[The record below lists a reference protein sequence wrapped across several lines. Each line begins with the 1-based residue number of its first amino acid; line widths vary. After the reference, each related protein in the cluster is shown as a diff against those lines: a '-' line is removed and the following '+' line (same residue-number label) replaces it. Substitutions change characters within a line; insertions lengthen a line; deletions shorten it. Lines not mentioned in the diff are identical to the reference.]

1 MVFVHQSVLLE
12 EAVGA
17 LAVRPDGV
25 YVDCTVGGGGHSL
38 RIAEQLGP
46 KGLLIA
52 LDQDDAALEAAARRL
67 APYRDRVRL
76 VKRNFRHLA
85 AVLAEQGIRRV
96 HGILFDLGVS
106 SPQVDEAERGFSYR
120 FDAPL
125 DMRMDPELSITAA
138 DLVNTWTEA
147 ELADLLWR
155 YGEERFAKAIARE
168 IVRTRTKTPIETT
181 GELVEVVKRAIPAP
195 ARRTGPHPARRT
207 FQALRIAVND
217 ELGAL
222 REGLEAAVA
231 HLAVGGRVAVISFHS
246 LEDRICKQAFQEWSR
261 GCVCPP
267 GLPVCACGRKPL
279 VRVLTKKPIV
289 PSQEEVRRNPRARS
303 AKLRIAE
310 RVGDATGGHTG
321 ERGNHG

>member
-1 MVFVHQSVLLE
+1 MFVHEPVLLE

-25 YVDCTVGGGGHSL
+25 YVDCTVGGGGHSA
-38 RIAEQLGP
+38 RIAERLGP
-46 KGLLIA
+46 DGLLIA

-85 AVLAEQGIRRV
+85 AVLAELGIARVQGV
-96 HGILFDLGVS
+96 LFDLGVS
-106 SPQVDEAERGFSYR
+106 SPQFDEAERGFSYR

-125 DMRMDPELSITAA
+125 DMRMDPERPITAA
-138 DLVNTWTEA
+138 DLVNTLTEA
-147 ELADLLWR
+147 ELAELLRR

-168 IVRTRTKTPIETT
+168 MVRARARKPIETT
-181 GELVEVVKRAIPAP
+181 GELVEIVKRAIPAP

-217 ELGAL
+217 ELDAL

-231 HLAVGGRVAVISFHS
+231 HLATGGRVAVITFHS
-246 LEDRICKQAFQEWSR
+246 LEDRICKQAFREWSR
-261 GCVCPP
+261 GCICPP
-267 GLPVCACGRKPL
+267 GLPVCACGRRPL

-289 PSQEEVRRNPRARS
+289 PSEDEVRRNPRARS
-303 AKLRIAE
+303 AKLRVAE
-310 RVGDATGGHTG
+310 RVGDASGQVE